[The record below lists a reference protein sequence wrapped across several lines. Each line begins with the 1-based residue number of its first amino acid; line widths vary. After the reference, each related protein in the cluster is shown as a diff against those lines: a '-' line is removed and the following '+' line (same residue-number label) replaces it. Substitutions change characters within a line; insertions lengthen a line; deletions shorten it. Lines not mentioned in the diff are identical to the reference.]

1 MEARLRAFCFD
12 APHWMQ
18 IQIQGLWYG
27 LISWRI
33 QCAEDGQPCTAL
45 SVADYLE
52 FAEPELKSWP
62 YEWLQE
68 TVDECMK
75 VEMTLD
81 ELNSWFETLHA
92 IFQETIPA
100 DLNIFMVLS
109 EGNTLTEEQWKRL
122 YDAVAFMPPNQY
134 QSSETSSKNP
144 IIQLS
149 SSEKSAIPAPDHKKY
164 AKTRRIHG
172 RRAITPIK
180 GRRAHTHHKQRV
192 AATVV
197 KLK

>member
-33 QCAEDGQPCTAL
+33 QCAEDGHPCATL
-45 SVADYLE
+45 PISDYLE
-52 FAEPELKSWP
+52 FAEPELKTWP
-62 YEWLQE
+62 YEWLQV
-68 TVDECMK
+68 TIDEFMK
-75 VEMTLD
+75 VDMTLE
-81 ELNSWFETLHA
+81 ELGSWFETLHM
-92 IFQETIPA
+92 IFEETIPA

-109 EGNTLTEEQWKRL
+109 EGATLSEEQWKRL
-122 YDAVAFMPPNQY
+122 YDTIAFMPPQEPP
-134 QSSETSSKNP
+134 QETSSKNP
-144 IIQLS
+144 VVKIAQTTTHQV
-149 SSEKSAIPAPDHKKY
+149 PDHKKY

-192 AATVV
+192 SASVV

>member
-33 QCAEDGQPCTAL
+33 QCAEDGQPCTKL
-45 SVADYLE
+45 PLADYIE
-52 FAEPELKSWP
+52 FAEPELKTWP

-68 TVDECMK
+68 TVDEFMK
-75 VEMTLD
+75 VEMTLG
-81 ELNSWFETLHA
+81 ELNTWFETLHT
-92 IFQETIPA
+92 IFQETIPT
-100 DLNIFMVLS
+100 DLNIFMILS
-109 EGNTLTEEQWKRL
+109 EGATLSEEQWKRL
-122 YDAVAFMPPNQY
+122 YDAVAFVPPQEPT
-134 QSSETSSKNP
+134 QEAQQKESHPPKNP
-144 IIQLS
+144 IVQVTQQ
-149 SSEKSAIPAPDHKKY
+149 KKHI
-164 AKTRRIHG
+164 KTRRIHG

-180 GRRAHTHHKQRV
+180 GRRAHTHHKQRL
-192 AATVV
+192 AANVV

>member
-1 MEARLRAFCFD
+1 MEARLRALCFD

-18 IQIQGLWYG
+18 IQLQGVWYG

-33 QCAEDGQPCTAL
+33 QCAEDGQPCMTL
-45 SVADYLE
+45 PIVDYLE

-68 TVDECMK
+68 TVDEFMK
-75 VEMTLD
+75 VDMTLD
-81 ELNSWFETLHA
+81 ELNSWFETLHTV
-92 IFQETIPA
+92 FQETIPS

-109 EGNTLTEEQWKRL
+109 EGATLSDEQWKRL
-122 YDAVAFMPPNQY
+122 YDAVAFVPPQ
-134 QSSETSSKNP
+134 QPAQESAPKNP
-144 IIQLS
+144 IVKIS
-149 SSEKSAIPAPDHKKY
+149 PSTAVVPDHKKY
-164 AKTRRIHG
+164 AKTRRVHG

-192 AATVV
+192 AAAIV